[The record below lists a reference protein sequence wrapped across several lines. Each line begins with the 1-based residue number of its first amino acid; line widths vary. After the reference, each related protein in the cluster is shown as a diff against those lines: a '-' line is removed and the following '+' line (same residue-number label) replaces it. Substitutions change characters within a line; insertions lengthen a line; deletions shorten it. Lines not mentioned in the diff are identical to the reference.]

1 MKFLLPALLLVL
13 LPTRVF
19 AQPLLLP
26 DKTIVALSSELSGES
41 AKRNLE
47 LLTREHRMRGS
58 RGFHVAAEHIVRQLH
73 SYGIA
78 NAIIETFPADGVR
91 YYGTQKSRRPWNA
104 EFAELWDLGASGE
117 GSDPVRIASWEA
129 MPISLAQDSASGQAL
144 GELIDVGA
152 GISESDYTGK
162 SVEGKL
168 VLTSSQPGT
177 VVPLAVAKFKAAGVV
192 SYAQNQKTA
201 WWGENENLVRWGH
214 LDTFSA
220 TPAFAFM
227 VSPRQARL
235 FQARILAGQA
245 VWLKADVR
253 AGQSDGAYE
262 VVTATIPGS
271 DPVLRDQEIVFSC
284 HLDHPRPGAND
295 NASGAAAILEIA
307 RTLSRLI
314 AEQRIERPARTIRF
328 IWPPEIEGTL
338 AFLSAR
344 PDVARNIK
352 AAIHMDMVGGGPETK
367 AIFHVT
373 RGPASLPSFFYD
385 VAGSF
390 AHLVNRESSSL
401 ARTGLARFPLAS
413 AEGGREAL
421 QAEVVPLTLGSDHQV
436 YSDSSFA
443 IPAIELND
451 WPDRFI
457 HTNFDLPSNI
467 DPTKLRRTAFI
478 AAATGYYLAGL
489 RPAHAKALVA
499 VVQASA
505 VRRTAVM
512 LENRT
517 GLDRREAG
525 NLTRWHLDYEWAVID
540 SIRTFVEVP
549 PEVKLTASSFL
560 VLLESMVGKPERPQ
574 PVSGSGA
581 VVFRRNV
588 SIKGP
593 MEAFGYDYALDKLGE
608 QKHKALRLLS
618 FEGLRGSGEDYSYEV
633 LNLADGKRSV
643 SAIRD
648 AVSAIY
654 GPVPMELVEE
664 YLRALASIDVVQLV
678 R

>member
-1 MKFLLPALLLVL
+1 MKTLCMAFFLILPAVVSGQPILLPE
-13 LPTRVF
+13 
-19 AQPLLLP
+19 
-26 DKTIVALSSELSGES
+26 KTIAALASELSGEA

-47 LLTREHRMRGS
+47 LFTREHRMRGS
-58 RGFHVAAEHIVRQLH
+58 RGFHAAAAHIVAELH
-73 SYGIA
+73 SYGID
-78 NAIIETFPADGVR
+78 NAVIEQFPADGTR

-104 EFAELWDLGASGE
+104 EFAELWDLGASRD
-117 GSDPVRIASWEA
+117 GSNSLRIASWEA
-129 MPISLAQDSASGQAL
+129 MPISLAQDSQSGQAT
-144 GELIDVGA
+144 GELIDVGT
-152 GISESDYTGK
+152 GTKDSDYEGK
-162 SVEGKL
+162 NVEGKL
-168 VLTSSQPGT
+168 VLTSSQPSA
-177 VVPLAVAKFKAAGVV
+177 VVALAVARFKAAGIV

-227 VSPRQARL
+227 VSLRQARS
-235 FQARILAGQA
+235 FQSRMTAGEA
-245 VWLKADVR
+245 VWLKAEVN

-262 VVTATIPGS
+262 VVTATIPGV
-271 DPVLRDQEIVFSC
+271 DPALRNEEIVFSC

-314 AEQRIERPARTIRF
+314 REQRIDPPARTIRF

-338 AFLSAR
+338 AFLNAR
-344 PDVARNIK
+344 PDVAGKIK

-390 AHLVNRESSSL
+390 GELVNRESSAL
-401 ARTGLARFPLAS
+401 ARTGLAKYPLVS
-413 AEGGREAL
+413 QEGGREAL
-421 QAEVVPLTLGSDHQV
+421 QAQVVPFTMGSDHQV
-436 YSDSSFA
+436 YSDSSFG

-457 HTNFDLPSNI
+457 HTNFDLPANI

-478 AAATGYYLAGL
+478 AAATGYFLASV
-489 RPAHAKALVA
+489 RSKDTEAVVA

-505 VRRTAVM
+505 LRRTATM
-512 LENRT
+512 LESRT

-525 NLTRWHLDYEWAVID
+525 NLTRWHLDYEWSVIE
-540 SIRTFVEVP
+540 SIRSFADLP
-549 PEVKLTASSFL
+549 PHVKLTASGFL
-560 VLLESMVGKPERPQ
+560 VQLESMVGKPERLPR
-574 PVSGSGA
+574 PSGSVGA
-581 VVFRRNV
+581 VFRRN
-588 SIKGP
+588 SGIKGP
-593 MEAFGYDYALDKLGE
+593 MEAFGYEFARDKLGE

-618 FEGLRGSGEDYSYEV
+618 FQGPRGSGEDYSYEV

-643 SAIRD
+643 SEIRD

-654 GPVPMELVEE
+654 GPVPLDLVDE
-664 YLRALASIDVVQLV
+664 YLQALSTIGVVQRV